1 MEETRLAYAEIN
13 KILELLEDDYK
24 NRVPGKI
31 RDFFRDERDIEYEP
45 TIEPNKLLSE
55 QNLKN
60 ETYILLTILELN
72 YWCDSEE
79 EKQELLLELSNNE
92 EKKQKEL
99 YKKYNPDKIFKK
111 KNETYSNNEETAV
124 VVYKEHNFIKKIIDR
139 IVSFFRREK

>member
-1 MEETRLAYAEIN
+1 MHETRLAYAEIN
-13 KILELLEDDYK
+13 KILDLLEDDYK
-24 NRVPGKI
+24 NRVPEKI
-31 RDFFRDERDIEYEP
+31 REFFRDERDIEYEP
-45 TIEPNKLLSE
+45 IIEPNKLLSE

-99 YKKYNPDKIFKK
+99 YKKYNPDNIFKK
-111 KNETYSNNEETAV
+111 KNETYNNNEETAV
-124 VVYKEHNFIKKIIDR
+124 VVYKEQNFLRKILDKIKRLFKR
-139 IVSFFRREK
+139 

>member
-1 MEETRLAYAEIN
+1 MDETRLAYAEIN
-13 KILELLEDDYK
+13 KILELLEDEYK
-24 NRVPGKI
+24 NRVPEKI
-31 RDFFRDERDIEYEP
+31 RDFFRDERNIEYEP
-45 TIEPNKLLSE
+45 IIEPNKLLSE

-99 YKKYNPDKIFKK
+99 YEKYNPDNIFKK

-124 VVYKEHNFIKKIIDR
+124 VVYKEQNFIRKILDKIKR
-139 IVSFFRREK
+139 LFKR